1 VLLLVALL
9 LTTAAAPEG
18 AAGATPALR
27 PDDPG
32 IAHEGGPPSAMVFV
46 RGGAWV
52 GSAVVW
58 NAAARQVLTALHV
71 VEGMPP
77 EAIEV
82 VLPGRGA
89 VPARVVDREPALD
102 LAVLEVAAEL
112 HAAPPLGDAR
122 ALPGGAAIEL
132 AACGTSH
139 CSPVPGR
146 VLASSRTFAGARY
159 LAVAARVQPGSS
171 GAAVLDESG
180 ALVGI
185 VDLALTRE
193 PGTALAVPVDRAVA
207 RFPRD

>member
-1 VLLLVALL
+1 VHVLVAFL
-9 LTTAAAPEG
+9 LTTAAAPEVVVPTVPG
-18 AAGATPALR
+18 DVAGISPSIAPAS
-27 PDDPG
+27 
-32 IAHEGGPPSAMVFV
+32 PSTTVYV
-46 RGGAWV
+46 RGGEWI

-58 NAAARQVLTALHV
+58 DAATRRVLTALHV

-89 VPARVVDREPALD
+89 VPARIVDREPALD

-112 HAAPPLGDAR
+112 QAAPPLGDAR
-122 ALPGGAAIEL
+122 TLAGGSAIAL
-132 AACGTSH
+132 AACSASH
-139 CSPVPGR
+139 CAPVPGR
-146 VLASSRTFAGARY
+146 VVAPSRTFAGSRY
-159 LAVAARVQPGSS
+159 LAVAAHVRPGSS

-180 ALVGI
+180 AVVGI
-185 VDLALTRE
+185 VDLALVRE